1 MIRVSEL
8 KQAEINI
15 IFYEKEE
22 KKKACLSQGT
32 QGLKRLH
39 EGNSRNV

>member
-8 KQAEINI
+8 KQAGINI

-22 KKKACLSQGT
+22 E
-32 QGLKRLH
+32 KRH
-39 EGNSRNV
+39 VRARGHWV